1 MLTASTQHQLTD
13 FFMTIANGELDIEGR
28 RQKLAANSEFEPY
41 SSFVRID
48 RNGDGHVDAVDLRAF
63 LCDNSRSNYDIPEC
77 EFLIRYFDVDGDR
90 ALNYTEFLQMI
101 LPCDNLTLRS
111 VASQRPAG
119 ANIANVQDNGSHVPV
134 ERVFMSYT
142 VERQL
147 TDFFAAEIDL
157 HLRLDA
163 MKRQLHS
170 KADWNLH

>member
-1 MLTASTQHQLTD
+1 
-13 FFMTIANGELDIEGR
+13 
-28 RQKLAANSEFEPY
+28 
-41 SSFVRID
+41 
-48 RNGDGHVDAVDLRAF
+48 
-63 LCDNSRSNYDIPEC
+63 
-77 EFLIRYFDVDGDR
+77 
-90 ALNYTEFLQMI
+90 MI

-119 ANIANVQDNGSHVPV
+119 SNIAAVQDGPGHVPV

-170 KADWNLH
+170 KHDWNLHTAFATVDTTRDGHLNYRNIQSFIKLNG